1 VRAEP
6 WGRLHELLLA
16 ELQAAVELDWERAIA
31 DSGHVQA
38 KKGARR
44 RGQARLIV
52 AGQAAS
58 TTCS

>member
-1 VRAEP
+1 
-6 WGRLHELLLA
+6 LLLA
-16 ELQAAVELDWERAIA
+16 ELQAADELDWERAIA